1 MDKLRDNKIPSLKT
15 YNNWPSK
22 EAVILNRKIFESQK
36 CSVDKLS
43 PRNKVVRDPISLQ
56 VDRNRLRERANSTL
70 KSSAIKLEWKSHQNG
85 LRPTI

>member
-43 PRNKVVRDPISLQ
+43 PRNKVVRDPISL
-56 VDRNRLRERANSTL
+56 
-70 KSSAIKLEWKSHQNG
+70 
-85 LRPTI
+85 